1 VQKRKGLL
9 EKASRHSGAEAAAQA
24 AASPHDFK
32 SDITVRPADARDE
45 EAVLRI
51 IREVVNEG
59 TSYFYLPDISDR
71 ELLSSWFPAQGNTFV
86 GMRSGNILA
95 AYVLRTNFPGRGEH
109 VANASY
115 AVAAHARGTGIGTV
129 LAEHSLYEAR
139 RLGYTAMHFNRV
151 VSTNEGA
158 VRLWQRVGF
167 EIVGTLPRVFNH
179 PTLGLVDAYVMHRF
193 L

>member
-1 VQKRKGLL
+1 ML
-9 EKASRHSGAEAAAQA
+9 EDLSMQSAPETAAHQVG
-24 AASPHDFK
+24 SPQDSK
-32 SDITVRPADARDE
+32 SDISVRPADACDE

-51 IREVVNEG
+51 VREVVNEG
-59 TSYFYLPDISDR
+59 TSYFYVPDISDD
-71 ELLSSWFPAQGNTFV
+71 ELLAYWLPEEPSTFV
-86 GMRSGNILA
+86 GIRYGEILG

-115 AVAAHARGTGIGTV
+115 AVAARARGTGIGSV
-129 LAEHSLYEAR
+129 LAEHSLHEAR
-139 RLGYTAMHFNRV
+139 RRGYTAMQFNRV

-158 VRLWQRVGF
+158 VRLWQRAGF
-167 EIVGTLPRVFNH
+167 QIVGTLPRVFNH